1 MNKKY
6 TNQIHTDM
14 SFKPKDII
22 GLMTDYF
29 KMKSKLRPIKDLP
42 IVLSNKDDE
51 SLESVTWFGHSASLL
66 KVEGKKLLLDPM
78 LGDASSPFPIFN
90 SKRYSGVFS
99 LEREDLQEIDAI
111 IISHNHYD
119 HLNYKSIMELKD
131 RTKHFYVPT
140 GVAQYLIKWGVSPSK
155 ISEHKWWDEIT
166 FDTIKLVCAPARHFS
181 GRSMTDRDRSLWCS
195 WLILGQE
202 TKVFFS
208 GDSGYAP
215 HFKEIGDK
223 YGPFDLTL
231 MECGQYDTR
240 WSAIHMLPE
249 ETVQAHIDVKG
260 ELLLPIHWG
269 AFTLA
274 LHEWSDPIERVTKEA
289 KRLGVTVA
297 TPQIG
302 ESITLKSTNYLSS
315 TWWQGF
321 ALFVIRFLCI

>member
-22 GLMTDYF
+22 SLMTDYF

-42 IVLSNKDDE
+42 IVLSNKDNE

-66 KVEGKKLLLDPM
+66 KIEGKTLLLDPM
-78 LGDASSPFPIFN
+78 FGDASSPFPLFN
-90 SKRYSGVFS
+90 SKRYSGTFS
-99 LEREDLQEIDAI
+99 LEREDFQEIDAI

-119 HLNYKSIMELKD
+119 HLNYKSITQLKD
-131 RTKHFYVPT
+131 RAKHFYVPT

-155 ISEHKWWDEIT
+155 ISEHNWWDEIT
-166 FDTIKLVCAPARHFS
+166 FDNIKLVCAPARHFS
-181 GRSMTDRDRSLWCS
+181 GRSMTDRDCSLWCS

-202 TKVFFS
+202 IKIFFS

-231 MECGQYDTR
+231 MECGQYDPR

-249 ETVQAHIDVKG
+249 ETVQAHIDVQG

-289 KRLGVTVA
+289 NRLGVKIT

-302 ESITLKSTNYLSS
+302 ESITLKSTNYPS
-315 TWWQGF
+315 TAWWRE
-321 ALFVIRFLCI
+321 I

>member
-1 MNKKY
+1 MKKKFI
-6 TNQIHTDM
+6 NQIHTDV

-22 GLMTDYF
+22 GLMTDYL
-29 KMKSKLRPIKDLP
+29 KTKTKLRPIKNLP
-42 IVLSNKDDE
+42 IVLSNKDNE
-51 SLESVTWFGHSASLL
+51 SLESLTWFGHSASLL
-66 KVEGKKLLLDPM
+66 KIEGKKLLLDPM
-78 LGDASSPFPIFN
+78 FGDTSSPFPLFN
-90 SKRYSGVFS
+90 SKRYSGTFS

-119 HLNYKSIMELKD
+119 HLNYKSIMQLKD
-131 RTKHFYVPT
+131 RAKHFYVPT

-155 ISEHKWWDEIT
+155 ISEHNWWDEIT
-166 FDTIKLVCAPARHFS
+166 FDNIKLVCTPARHFS
-181 GRSMTDRDRSLWCS
+181 GRSMTDRDCSLWCS

-202 TKVFFS
+202 TKIFFS

-231 MECGQYDTR
+231 MECGQYDPR

-249 ETVQAHIDVKG
+249 ETVQAHIDVQG

-289 KRLGVTVA
+289 NRLGVKIT

-302 ESITLKSTNYLSS
+302 ESITLKSTNYPS
-315 TWWQGF
+315 TAWWRE
-321 ALFVIRFLCI
+321 I

>member
-1 MNKKY
+1 MKKKY
-6 TNQIHTDM
+6 INQIHTDV

-29 KMKSKLRPIKDLP
+29 KMKTKLHPIKNLP
-42 IVLSNKDDE
+42 IVLSDKNNE

-66 KVEGKKLLLDPM
+66 KIEGKTLLLDPM
-78 LGDASSPFPIFN
+78 FGDASSPFPLFN
-90 SKRYSGVFS
+90 SKRYSGAFS

-119 HLNYKSIMELKD
+119 HLNYKSIMQLKD
-131 RTKHFYVPT
+131 RAKHFYVPT

-155 ISEHKWWDEIT
+155 ISEHNWWDEIT

-181 GRSMTDRDRSLWCS
+181 GRSMTDRDCSLWCS

-223 YGPFDLTL
+223 YGPFNLTL
-231 MECGQYDTR
+231 MECGQYDPR

-249 ETVQAHIDVKG
+249 ETVQAHMDVKG

-289 KRLGVTVA
+289 KRLEVKIT

-302 ESITLKSTNYLSS
+302 ESITLKSTDYPSS
-315 TWWQGF
+315 AWWRE
-321 ALFVIRFLCI
+321 I

>member
-1 MNKKY
+1 MKKKY
-6 TNQIHTDM
+6 INQIHTDV

-29 KMKSKLRPIKDLP
+29 KMKTKLRPIQDLS
-42 IVLSNKDDE
+42 IVLPNKDNG

-66 KVEGKKLLLDPM
+66 KIEGKKLLLDPM
-78 LGDASSPFPIFN
+78 FGDASSPFPVFN
-90 SKRYSGVFS
+90 SKRYSGAFS
-99 LEREDLQEIDAI
+99 LEREDFKEIDAI

-119 HLNYKSIMELKD
+119 HLNYKSIMQLKD
-131 RTKHFYVPT
+131 RAKHFYVPA
-140 GVAQYLIKWGVSPSK
+140 GVAQYLIKWGISPSK
-155 ISEHKWWDEIT
+155 ISEHNWWDEIT
-166 FDTIKLVCAPARHFS
+166 FDNIKLVCAPARHFS
-181 GRSMTDRDRSLWCS
+181 GRSMTDRDCSLWCS

-215 HFKEIGDK
+215 HFKEIGEK

-260 ELLLPIHWG
+260 ELLVPIHWG

-289 KRLGVTVA
+289 NRLGINIA

-302 ESITLKSTNYLSS
+302 EAIPLKSREYPTSA
-315 TWWQGF
+315 WWRE
-321 ALFVIRFLCI
+321 V

>member
-22 GLMTDYF
+22 SLMTDYF
-29 KMKSKLRPIKDLP
+29 KIKSKLRPIKDLP
-42 IVLSNKDDE
+42 IVLSNKDNE

-66 KVEGKKLLLDPM
+66 KIESKKLLLDPM
-78 LGDASSPFPIFN
+78 FGDASSPFPLFN
-90 SKRYSGVFS
+90 SKRYSGAFS
-99 LEREDLQEIDAI
+99 LERDDLQEIDAI

-119 HLNYKSIMELKD
+119 HLNYKSITQLKD
-131 RTKHFYVPT
+131 RAKHFYVPT

-155 ISEHKWWDEIT
+155 ISEHNWWDKIT
-166 FDTIKLVCAPARHFS
+166 FDNIKLVCAPARHFS
-181 GRSMTDRDRSLWCS
+181 GRSMTDRDCSLWCS

-202 TKVFFS
+202 TKIFFS

-231 MECGQYDTR
+231 MECGQYDPR

-249 ETVQAHIDVKG
+249 ETVQAHIDVQG

-289 KRLGVTVA
+289 NRLGVKIT

-302 ESITLKSTNYLSS
+302 ESITLKSTNYPL
-315 TWWQGF
+315 TAWWRE
-321 ALFVIRFLCI
+321 I

>member
-1 MNKKY
+1 MKKKY
-6 TNQIHTDM
+6 MNQIPTDV
-14 SFKPKDII
+14 SFNPKDII

-29 KMKSKLRPIKDLP
+29 KMKIKLRPVKNLP
-42 IVLSNKDDE
+42 IVLSNKNNE

-66 KVEGKKLLLDPM
+66 KIEGKKLLLDPM
-78 LGDASSPFPIFN
+78 FGDASSPFPVFN
-90 SKRYSGVFS
+90 SKRYSGAFS
-99 LEREDLQEIDAI
+99 LEHDELQEIDAI

-119 HLNYKSIMELKD
+119 HLNYKSIMRLKD
-131 RTKHFYVPT
+131 RAKHFYVPI
-140 GVAQYLIKWGVSPSK
+140 GVARYLIKWGVSPNK
-155 ISEHKWWDEIT
+155 ISEHNWWDEIT
-166 FDTIKLVCAPARHFS
+166 FDNIKLVCAPARHFS
-181 GRSMTDRDRSLWCS
+181 GRSMTDKDRSLWCS

-215 HFKEIGDK
+215 HFKEIGEK

-260 ELLLPIHWG
+260 ELLVPIHWG

-274 LHEWSDPIERVTKEA
+274 LHKWSDPIERVTKEA
-289 KRLGVTVA
+289 NRLGVNIA

-302 ESITLKSTNYLSS
+302 EAITLQSKDYPTAA
-315 TWWQGF
+315 WWRE
-321 ALFVIRFLCI
+321 V

>member
-1 MNKKY
+1 MKKKFI
-6 TNQIHTDM
+6 NQIHTDV

-22 GLMTDYF
+22 GLMTDYL
-29 KMKSKLRPIKDLP
+29 KTKTKLRPIKNLP
-42 IVLSNKDDE
+42 IVLSNKDNE
-51 SLESVTWFGHSASLL
+51 SLESLTWFGHSASLL
-66 KVEGKKLLLDPM
+66 KIEGKKLLLDPM
-78 LGDASSPFPIFN
+78 FGDTSSPFPLFN
-90 SKRYSGVFS
+90 SKRYSGTFS

-119 HLNYKSIMELKD
+119 HLNYKSIMQLKD
-131 RTKHFYVPT
+131 RAKHFYVPT

-155 ISEHKWWDEIT
+155 ISEHNWWDEIT
-166 FDTIKLVCAPARHFS
+166 FDNIKLVCAPARHFS
-181 GRSMTDRDRSLWCS
+181 GRSMTDRDCSLWCS

-202 TKVFFS
+202 TKIFFS

-223 YGPFDLTL
+223 YGPFNLTL
-231 MECGQYDTR
+231 MECGQYDPR

-249 ETVQAHIDVKG
+249 ETVQAHIDVQG

-289 KRLGVTVA
+289 NRLGVKIT

-302 ESITLKSTNYLSS
+302 ESITLKSTNYPS
-315 TWWQGF
+315 TAWWRE
-321 ALFVIRFLCI
+321 I

>member
-1 MNKKY
+1 MKKKY
-6 TNQIHTDM
+6 INQVHTDV

-29 KMKSKLRPIKDLP
+29 KMKTKLRPMKNLP
-42 IVLSNKDDE
+42 IVLSNKNNE

-66 KVEGKKLLLDPM
+66 KIEGKKLLLDPM
-78 LGDASSPFPIFN
+78 LGDASSPFPVFN
-90 SKRYSGVFS
+90 SKRYSGTFS

-119 HLNYKSIMELKD
+119 HLNYKSIMQLKD
-131 RTKHFYVPT
+131 RAKHFYVPT

-155 ISEHKWWDEIT
+155 ISEHNWWDEIT
-166 FDTIKLVCAPARHFS
+166 FDNIKLVCAPARHFS

-202 TKVFFS
+202 TKIFFS

-231 MECGQYDTR
+231 MECGQYDPR

-289 KRLGVTVA
+289 KRLGVNIT

-302 ESITLKSTNYLSS
+302 ESITLKSKDYPSAA
-315 TWWQGF
+315 WW
-321 ALFVIRFLCI
+321 R

>member
-1 MNKKY
+1 MKKKFI
-6 TNQIHTDM
+6 NQIHTDV

-22 GLMTDYF
+22 GLMTDYL
-29 KMKSKLRPIKDLP
+29 KTKTKLRPIKNLP
-42 IVLSNKDDE
+42 IVLSNKDNE
-51 SLESVTWFGHSASLL
+51 SLESLTWFGHSASLL
-66 KVEGKKLLLDPM
+66 KIEGKKLLLDPM
-78 LGDASSPFPIFN
+78 FGDTSSPFPLFN
-90 SKRYSGVFS
+90 SKRYSGTFS

-119 HLNYKSIMELKD
+119 HLNYKSIMQLKD
-131 RTKHFYVPT
+131 RAKHFYVPT

-155 ISEHKWWDEIT
+155 ISEHNWWDEIT
-166 FDTIKLVCAPARHFS
+166 FDNIKLVCAPARHFS
-181 GRSMTDRDRSLWCS
+181 GRSMTDRDCSLWCS

-202 TKVFFS
+202 TKIFFS

-231 MECGQYDTR
+231 MECGQYDPR

-249 ETVQAHIDVKG
+249 ETVQAHIDVQG

-289 KRLGVTVA
+289 NRLEVKIT
-297 TPQIG
+297 TPQID
-302 ESITLKSTNYLSS
+302 ESITLKSTDYPRYA
-315 TWWQGF
+315 WWRK
-321 ALFVIRFLCI
+321 I

>member
-1 MNKKY
+1 MKKKY
-6 TNQIHTDM
+6 INQIHTDV

-22 GLMTDYF
+22 GLINDYF
-29 KMKSKLRPIKDLP
+29 KMKSKLRPIKNLP
-42 IVLSNKDDE
+42 IVLSNKDNE

-66 KVEGKKLLLDPM
+66 KIEGKTLLLDPM
-78 LGDASSPFPIFN
+78 FGDASSPFPLFN
-90 SKRYSGVFS
+90 SKRYSGAFS

-119 HLNYKSIMELKD
+119 HLNYKSIMRLKD
-131 RTKHFYVPT
+131 RAKHFYVPT

-155 ISEHKWWDEIT
+155 ISEHNWWDEIT
-166 FDTIKLVCAPARHFS
+166 FDNIKLVCAPARHFS
-181 GRSMTDRDRSLWCS
+181 GRSMTDRDSSLWCS

-202 TKVFFS
+202 TKIFFS

-231 MECGQYDTR
+231 MECGQYDPR

-249 ETVQAHIDVKG
+249 ETVQAHIDVQG

-289 KRLGVTVA
+289 NRLGVKIT

-302 ESITLKSTNYLSS
+302 ESITLKSTDYPRYA
-315 TWWQGF
+315 WWQK
-321 ALFVIRFLCI
+321 V

>member
-1 MNKKY
+1 MKKKY
-6 TNQIHTDM
+6 INQIYTDV

-29 KMKSKLRPIKDLP
+29 KMKTKLRPIKNLP
-42 IVLSNKDDE
+42 IVLSDKNNE

-66 KVEGKKLLLDPM
+66 KIEGKTLLLDPM
-78 LGDASSPFPIFN
+78 FGDASSPFPLFN
-90 SKRYSGVFS
+90 SKRYSGAFS

-119 HLNYKSIMELKD
+119 HLNYKSIMQLKD
-131 RTKHFYVPT
+131 RAKHFYVPT

-155 ISEHKWWDEIT
+155 ISEHNWWDEIT

-181 GRSMTDRDRSLWCS
+181 GRSMTDRDCSLWCS

-223 YGPFDLTL
+223 YGPFNLTL
-231 MECGQYDTR
+231 MECGQYDPR

-249 ETVQAHIDVKG
+249 ETVQAHMDVKG

-274 LHEWSDPIERVTKEA
+274 LHEWSDPIERVTKAA
-289 KRLGVTVA
+289 KRLEVKIT

-302 ESITLKSTNYLSS
+302 ESITLKSTDYPSS
-315 TWWQGF
+315 AWWRE
-321 ALFVIRFLCI
+321 I

>member
-22 GLMTDYF
+22 SLMTDYF
-29 KMKSKLRPIKDLP
+29 KIKSKLRPIKDLP
-42 IVLSNKDDE
+42 IVLSNKDNE

-66 KVEGKKLLLDPM
+66 KIEGKKLLLDPM
-78 LGDASSPFPIFN
+78 FGDASSPFPLFN
-90 SKRYSGVFS
+90 SKRYSGTFS
-99 LEREDLQEIDAI
+99 LERDDLQEIDAI

-119 HLNYKSIMELKD
+119 HLNYKSIMQLKD
-131 RTKHFYVPT
+131 RAKHFYVPT

-155 ISEHKWWDEIT
+155 ISEHNWWDEIT
-166 FDTIKLVCAPARHFS
+166 FDNIKLVCAPARHFS
-181 GRSMTDRDRSLWCS
+181 GRGMTDRDRSLWCS

-202 TKVFFS
+202 TKIFFS
-208 GDSGYAP
+208 SDSGYAP

-231 MECGQYDTR
+231 MECGQYDSR

-274 LHEWSDPIERVTKEA
+274 LHEWIDPIERVTKEA
-289 KRLGVTVA
+289 NRLGVKIT

-302 ESITLKSTNYLSS
+302 ESVLYRRFAFYLLIIMYRLQ
-315 TWWQGF
+315 TD
-321 ALFVIRFLCI
+321 

>member
-1 MNKKY
+1 MKKKFI
-6 TNQIHTDM
+6 NQIHTDV

-22 GLMTDYF
+22 GLMTDYL
-29 KMKSKLRPIKDLP
+29 KTKTKLRPIKNLP
-42 IVLSNKDDE
+42 IVLSNKDNE
-51 SLESVTWFGHSASLL
+51 SLESLTWFGHSASLL
-66 KVEGKKLLLDPM
+66 KIEGKKLLLDPM
-78 LGDASSPFPIFN
+78 FGDASSPFPLFN
-90 SKRYSGVFS
+90 SKRYSGTFS

-119 HLNYKSIMELKD
+119 HLNYKSIMQLKD
-131 RTKHFYVPT
+131 RVKHFYVPT

-155 ISEHKWWDEIT
+155 ISEHNWWDEIT
-166 FDTIKLVCAPARHFS
+166 FDNIKLVCAPARHFS
-181 GRSMTDRDRSLWCS
+181 GRSMTDRDCSLWCS

-202 TKVFFS
+202 TKIFFS
-208 GDSGYAP
+208 GDSGYSP

-231 MECGQYDTR
+231 MECGQYDPR

-249 ETVQAHIDVKG
+249 ETVQAHIDVQG

-274 LHEWSDPIERVTKEA
+274 LHEWSDPVERVTKEA
-289 KRLGVTVA
+289 NRLGVKIT

-302 ESITLKSTNYLSS
+302 ESITLKSTNYPS
-315 TWWQGF
+315 TAWWRE
-321 ALFVIRFLCI
+321 I

>member
-22 GLMTDYF
+22 SLMTDYF
-29 KMKSKLRPIKDLP
+29 KIKSKLRPIKDLP
-42 IVLSNKDDE
+42 IVLSNKDNE

-66 KVEGKKLLLDPM
+66 KIEGKKLLLDPM
-78 LGDASSPFPIFN
+78 FGDASSPFPLFN
-90 SKRYSGVFS
+90 SKRYSGTFS
-99 LEREDLQEIDAI
+99 LERDDLQEIDAI

-119 HLNYKSIMELKD
+119 HLNYKSIMQLKD
-131 RTKHFYVPT
+131 RVKHFYVPT

-155 ISEHKWWDEIT
+155 ISEHNWWDEIT
-166 FDTIKLVCAPARHFS
+166 FDNIKLVCAPARHFS
-181 GRSMTDRDRSLWCS
+181 GRSMTDRDCSLWCS
-195 WLILGQE
+195 WLILGQK
-202 TKVFFS
+202 TKIFFS

-231 MECGQYDTR
+231 MECGQYDPR

-249 ETVQAHIDVKG
+249 ETVQAHIDVQG

-274 LHEWSDPIERVTKEA
+274 LHEWSDPIERVTKLQ
-289 KRLGVTVA
+289 RLKLVN
-297 TPQIG
+297 
-302 ESITLKSTNYLSS
+302 LL
-315 TWWQGF
+315 
-321 ALFVIRFLCI
+321 R

>member
-1 MNKKY
+1 MKKKY
-6 TNQIHTDM
+6 INQIYTDV

-29 KMKSKLRPIKDLP
+29 KMKTKLRPIKNLP
-42 IVLSNKDDE
+42 IVLSDKNNE

-66 KVEGKKLLLDPM
+66 KIEGKTLLLDPM
-78 LGDASSPFPIFN
+78 FGDASSPFPLFN
-90 SKRYSGVFS
+90 SKRYSGAFS

-119 HLNYKSIMELKD
+119 HLNYKSIMQLKY
-131 RTKHFYVPT
+131 RAKHFYVPT

-155 ISEHKWWDEIT
+155 ISEHNWWDEIT

-181 GRSMTDRDRSLWCS
+181 GRSMTDRDCSLWCS

-223 YGPFDLTL
+223 YGPFNLTL
-231 MECGQYDTR
+231 MECGQYDPR

-249 ETVQAHIDVKG
+249 ETVQAHMDVKG

-289 KRLGVTVA
+289 KRLEVKIT

-302 ESITLKSTNYLSS
+302 ESITLKSTDYPSS
-315 TWWQGF
+315 AWWRE
-321 ALFVIRFLCI
+321 I

>member
-90 SKRYSGVFS
+90 SKRYSGAFS

-131 RTKHFYVPT
+131 RSKHFYVPT

-302 ESITLKSTNYLSS
+302 ESITLKPTNYLSS
-315 TWWQGF
+315 AWWRE
-321 ALFVIRFLCI
+321 V

>member
-1 MNKKY
+1 MKKKY
-6 TNQIHTDM
+6 INQIPTDV

-29 KMKSKLRPIKDLP
+29 KMKSKLRPIKNLP
-42 IVLSNKDDE
+42 IVSSNNENE
-51 SLESVTWFGHSASLL
+51 SLESVTWFGHSASLV
-66 KVEGKKLLLDPM
+66 KIEGKKLLLDPM
-78 LGDASSPFPIFN
+78 FGDASSPFPLFT
-90 SKRYSGVFS
+90 SKRYSGAFS
-99 LEREDLQEIDAI
+99 LERDDLQEIDAI

-119 HLNYKSIMELKD
+119 HLNYKSIMQLKD
-131 RTKHFYVPT
+131 RAKHFYVPT

-155 ISEHKWWDEIT
+155 ISEHNWWDEIT
-166 FDTIKLVCAPARHFS
+166 FDNIKLVCAPARHFS

-195 WLILGQE
+195 WIILGQE

-231 MECGQYDTR
+231 MECGQYDPR

-249 ETVQAHIDVKG
+249 ETVQAHIDVQG

-274 LHEWSDPIERVTKEA
+274 LHEWSDPIERVMKEA
-289 KRLGVTVA
+289 NHLGVKIA

-302 ESITLKSTNYLSS
+302 ESIMLKSEDYPTSA
-315 TWWQGF
+315 WWRE
-321 ALFVIRFLCI
+321 I

>member
-42 IVLSNKDDE
+42 IVLSNKDYE

-90 SKRYSGVFS
+90 SKRYSGAFS

-302 ESITLKSTNYLSS
+302 ESITLKPTNYLSS
-315 TWWQGF
+315 AWWRE
-321 ALFVIRFLCI
+321 V

>member
-1 MNKKY
+1 MKKKY
-6 TNQIHTDM
+6 MNQIPTDV
-14 SFKPKDII
+14 SFNPKDII

-29 KMKSKLRPIKDLP
+29 KMKTKLRPTKDLP
-42 IVLSNKDDE
+42 IVLPNKDNG

-66 KVEGKKLLLDPM
+66 KIEGKKLLLDPM
-78 LGDASSPFPIFN
+78 FGDASSPFPVFN
-90 SKRYSGVFS
+90 SKRYSGAFS
-99 LEREDLQEIDAI
+99 LEREDFKEIDAI

-119 HLNYKSIMELKD
+119 HLNYKSIMRLKD
-131 RTKHFYVPT
+131 RAKHFYVPI
-140 GVAQYLIKWGVSPSK
+140 GVARYLIKWGVSPNK
-155 ISEHKWWDEIT
+155 ISEHNWWDEIT
-166 FDTIKLVCAPARHFS
+166 FDNIKLVCAPARHFS
-181 GRSMTDRDRSLWCS
+181 GRSMTDKDRSLWCS
-195 WLILGQE
+195 WLIIGQE

-215 HFKEIGDK
+215 HFKEIGNK

-260 ELLLPIHWG
+260 ELLVPIHWG

-289 KRLGVTVA
+289 NRLGVNIS

-302 ESITLKSTNYLSS
+302 EAIALQSREYPTSA
-315 TWWQGF
+315 WWRE
-321 ALFVIRFLCI
+321 V

>member
-1 MNKKY
+1 MKKKY
-6 TNQIHTDM
+6 MNQIHTDV

-29 KMKSKLRPIKDLP
+29 KMKSKLRPLKNLP
-42 IVLSNKDDE
+42 IVLSDKNNE
-51 SLESVTWFGHSASLL
+51 SLESVTWFGHSASLV
-66 KVEGKKLLLDPM
+66 KIEGKTLLLDPM
-78 LGDASSPFPIFN
+78 FGDASSPFPLFN
-90 SKRYSGVFS
+90 SKRYSGAFS
-99 LEREDLQEIDAI
+99 LERENLQEIDAI

-119 HLNYKSIMELKD
+119 HLNYKSIMQLKD
-131 RTKHFYVPT
+131 RAKHFYVPT
-140 GVAQYLIKWGVSPSK
+140 GVAQYLMKWGVSPSK
-155 ISEHKWWDEIT
+155 ISEHNWWDEII
-166 FDTIKLVCAPARHFS
+166 FDNIKLVCAPARHFS
-181 GRSMTDRDRSLWCS
+181 GRSMTDRDCSLWCS

-231 MECGQYDTR
+231 MECGQYDPR

-289 KRLGVTVA
+289 KRLGVKIV

-302 ESITLKSTNYLSS
+302 ESTTLKSTDYPSS
-315 TWWQGF
+315 D
-321 ALFVIRFLCI
+321 

>member
-1 MNKKY
+1 MKKKY
-6 TNQIHTDM
+6 MNQIHTDV

-29 KMKSKLRPIKDLP
+29 KMKSKLRPLKNLP
-42 IVLSNKDDE
+42 TVLSDKNNE

-66 KVEGKKLLLDPM
+66 KIEGKTLLLDPM
-78 LGDASSPFPIFN
+78 FGDASSPFPLFN
-90 SKRYSGVFS
+90 SKRYSGIFS
-99 LEREDLQEIDAI
+99 LEREDLREIDAI

-119 HLNYKSIMELKD
+119 HLNYKSIMQLKD
-131 RTKHFYVPT
+131 RVKHFYVPT

-155 ISEHKWWDEIT
+155 ISEHNWWDEIT
-166 FDTIKLVCAPARHFS
+166 FDNIKLVCAPARHFS
-181 GRSMTDRDRSLWCS
+181 GRSMTDRDCSLWCS

-231 MECGQYDTR
+231 MECGQYDPR

-269 AFTLA
+269 AFTLS

-289 KRLGVTVA
+289 KRLGVNIA

-302 ESITLKSTNYLSS
+302 ESITLKSTDYPSS
-315 TWWQGF
+315 AWWRE
-321 ALFVIRFLCI
+321 I

>member
-1 MNKKY
+1 MKKKY
-6 TNQIHTDM
+6 VNQIHTDV

-22 GLMTDYF
+22 GLMTDYL
-29 KMKSKLRPIKDLP
+29 KMKTKLRPIKNLP
-42 IVLSNKDDE
+42 IVLSNKDNE

-66 KVEGKKLLLDPM
+66 KIEGKKLLLDPM
-78 LGDASSPFPIFN
+78 FGDASSPFPLFN
-90 SKRYSGVFS
+90 SKRYSGTFS

-119 HLNYKSIMELKD
+119 HLNYKSIMQLKD
-131 RTKHFYVPT
+131 RAKHFYVPT
-140 GVAQYLIKWGVSPSK
+140 GVAQYLIKWGVSPNK
-155 ISEHKWWDEIT
+155 ISEHNWWDEIT
-166 FDTIKLVCAPARHFS
+166 FDNIKLVCAPARHFS
-181 GRSMTDRDRSLWCS
+181 GRSMTDRDCSLWCS

-202 TKVFFS
+202 TKIFFS

-223 YGPFDLTL
+223 YGPFNLTL
-231 MECGQYDTR
+231 MECGQYDPR

-289 KRLGVTVA
+289 NRLGVKIT

-302 ESITLKSTNYLSS
+302 ESITLKSTDYPSS
-315 TWWQGF
+315 AWWRE
-321 ALFVIRFLCI
+321 I

>member
-1 MNKKY
+1 MKKKY
-6 TNQIHTDM
+6 MNQIPTDV
-14 SFKPKDII
+14 SFNPKDII

-29 KMKSKLRPIKDLP
+29 KMKTKLRPVKNLP
-42 IVLSNKDDE
+42 IVLSNKNNE

-66 KVEGKKLLLDPM
+66 KIEGKKLLLDPM
-78 LGDASSPFPIFN
+78 FGDASSPFPVFN
-90 SKRYSGVFS
+90 SKRYSGAFS
-99 LEREDLQEIDAI
+99 LEHDELQEIDAI

-119 HLNYKSIMELKD
+119 HLNYKSIMRLKD
-131 RTKHFYVPT
+131 HAKHFYVPI
-140 GVAQYLIKWGVSPSK
+140 GVACYLIKWGVSPNK
-155 ISEHKWWDEIT
+155 ISEHNWWDEIT
-166 FDTIKLVCAPARHFS
+166 FDNIKLVCAPARHFS
-181 GRSMTDRDRSLWCS
+181 GRSMTDKDRSLWCS

-215 HFKEIGDK
+215 HFKEIGEN

-260 ELLLPIHWG
+260 ELLVPIHWG

-289 KRLGVTVA
+289 NRLGVNIA

-302 ESITLKSTNYLSS
+302 EAITLQSKDYPTAA
-315 TWWQGF
+315 WWRE
-321 ALFVIRFLCI
+321 V

>member
-1 MNKKY
+1 MKKKY
-6 TNQIHTDM
+6 INQIHTDM

-22 GLMTDYF
+22 SLMTDYY
-29 KMKSKLRPIKDLP
+29 KMKSKLRPLKNLP
-42 IVLSNKDDE
+42 IVLSNKDNE

-66 KVEGKKLLLDPM
+66 KIEGKKLLLDPM
-78 LGDASSPFPIFN
+78 LGDASSPFPVFN
-90 SKRYSGVFS
+90 SKRYSGSFS

-119 HLNYKSIMELKD
+119 HLNYKSIMQLKD
-131 RTKHFYVPT
+131 RAKHFYVPI
-140 GVAQYLIKWGVSPSK
+140 GVARYLIKWGVSPSK
-155 ISEHKWWDEIT
+155 ISEHNWWDEIT

-181 GRSMTDRDRSLWCS
+181 GRSMTDRDCSLWCS

-274 LHEWSDPIERVTKEA
+274 LHEWSDPIERVTEEA
-289 KRLGVTVA
+289 KRLGVNIA

-302 ESITLKSTNYLSS
+302 ESITLKSTDYPSAA
-315 TWWQGF
+315 WWRE
-321 ALFVIRFLCI
+321 V

>member
-1 MNKKY
+1 MKKKY
-6 TNQIHTDM
+6 INQIDTDV

-29 KMKSKLRPIKDLP
+29 KMKTKLRPIKNLP
-42 IVLSNKDDE
+42 IVLSNKDNE

-66 KVEGKKLLLDPM
+66 KIEGKKLLLDPM
-78 LGDASSPFPIFN
+78 FGDASSPFPVFN
-90 SKRYSGVFS
+90 SKRYSGTFS

-119 HLNYKSIMELKD
+119 HLNYKSIMQLKD
-131 RTKHFYVPT
+131 RAKHFYVPT
-140 GVAQYLIKWGVSPSK
+140 GVAQYLIKWGVSPNK
-155 ISEHKWWDEIT
+155 ISEHNWWDEIT
-166 FDTIKLVCAPARHFS
+166 FDNIKLVCAPARHFS
-181 GRSMTDRDRSLWCS
+181 GRSMTDRDCSLWCS

-231 MECGQYDTR
+231 MECGQYDPR

-249 ETVQAHIDVKG
+249 ETVQAHMDVKG

-289 KRLGVTVA
+289 KRLEVKIT

-302 ESITLKSTNYLSS
+302 ESITLKSTDYPLS
-315 TWWQGF
+315 TWWRE
-321 ALFVIRFLCI
+321 I

>member
-1 MNKKY
+1 MKKKY
-6 TNQIHTDM
+6 KNQIHTDV

-22 GLMTDYF
+22 GLITDYF
-29 KMKSKLRPIKDLP
+29 KMKTKLRPVKNLP
-42 IVLSNKDDE
+42 IVLSDKNNE

-66 KVEGKKLLLDPM
+66 KIEGKKLLLDPM
-78 LGDASSPFPIFN
+78 FGDASSPFPLFT
-90 SKRYSGVFS
+90 SKRYSGAFS
-99 LEREDLQEIDAI
+99 LEREDLQEIDAV

-119 HLNYKSIMELKD
+119 HLNYKSIMQLKD
-131 RTKHFYVPT
+131 HAKHFYVPT
-140 GVAQYLIKWGVSPSK
+140 GVAQYLMKWGVSPSK
-155 ISEHKWWDEIT
+155 ISEHNWWEEIA
-166 FDTIKLVCAPARHFS
+166 FDNIKLVCAPARHFS
-181 GRSMTDRDRSLWCS
+181 GRSMTDRDCSLWCS
-195 WLILGQE
+195 WLILGRD

-215 HFKEIGDK
+215 HFKEIGNK

-260 ELLLPIHWG
+260 DLLLPIHWG

-289 KRLGVTVA
+289 KRLGINIA

-302 ESITLKSTNYLSS
+302 ESITLKSTDYPSS
-315 TWWQGF
+315 AWWRE
-321 ALFVIRFLCI
+321 I

>member
-1 MNKKY
+1 MKKKY
-6 TNQIHTDM
+6 INQIHTDV

-22 GLMTDYF
+22 GLRTDYF
-29 KMKSKLRPIKDLP
+29 KMKTKLRPIKNLP
-42 IVLSNKDDE
+42 IVLSDKNNE

-66 KVEGKKLLLDPM
+66 KIEGKTLLLDPM
-78 LGDASSPFPIFN
+78 FGDASSPFPLFN
-90 SKRYSGVFS
+90 SKRYSGAFS

-119 HLNYKSIMELKD
+119 HLNYKSIMQLKD
-131 RTKHFYVPT
+131 RAKHFYVPT

-155 ISEHKWWDEIT
+155 ISEHNWWDEIT

-181 GRSMTDRDRSLWCS
+181 GRSMTDRDCSLWCS

-223 YGPFDLTL
+223 YGPFNLTL
-231 MECGQYDTR
+231 MECGQYDPR

-249 ETVQAHIDVKG
+249 ETVQAHMDVKG

-289 KRLGVTVA
+289 KRLEVKIT

-302 ESITLKSTNYLSS
+302 ESITLKSTDYPSS
-315 TWWQGF
+315 AWWRE
-321 ALFVIRFLCI
+321 I

>member
-1 MNKKY
+1 MKKKY
-6 TNQIHTDM
+6 INQIDTDV

-22 GLMTDYF
+22 GLMTDYL
-29 KMKSKLRPIKDLP
+29 KMKTKLRPIKNLP
-42 IVLSNKDDE
+42 IVLSNKDNE

-66 KVEGKKLLLDPM
+66 KIEGKKLLLDPM
-78 LGDASSPFPIFN
+78 FGDASSPFPLFN
-90 SKRYSGVFS
+90 SKRYSGTFS
-99 LEREDLQEIDAI
+99 LEREELQEIDAI

-119 HLNYKSIMELKD
+119 HLNYKSIMQLKD
-131 RTKHFYVPT
+131 HAKHFYVPS

-155 ISEHKWWDEIT
+155 ISEHNWWDEIT
-166 FDTIKLVCAPARHFS
+166 FDNIKLVCAPARHFS
-181 GRSMTDRDRSLWCS
+181 GRSMTDRDCSLWCS

-215 HFKEIGDK
+215 HFKEIGSK

-231 MECGQYDTR
+231 MECGQYDPR

-289 KRLGVTVA
+289 NRLGVNIA

-302 ESITLKSTNYLSS
+302 ESITLKSTDYPSS
-315 TWWQGF
+315 AWWRE
-321 ALFVIRFLCI
+321 I

>member
-22 GLMTDYF
+22 SLMTDYF
-29 KMKSKLRPIKDLP
+29 KIKSKLRPIKDLP
-42 IVLSNKDDE
+42 IVLSNKDNE

-66 KVEGKKLLLDPM
+66 KIEGKKLLLDPM
-78 LGDASSPFPIFN
+78 FGDASSPFPLFN
-90 SKRYSGVFS
+90 SKRYSGAFS
-99 LEREDLQEIDAI
+99 LERDDLQEIDAI

-119 HLNYKSIMELKD
+119 HLNYKSIMQLKN
-131 RTKHFYVPT
+131 RAKHFYVPT
-140 GVAQYLIKWGVSPSK
+140 GVAQYLIKWGLSPSK
-155 ISEHKWWDEIT
+155 ISEHNWWDEIT
-166 FDTIKLVCAPARHFS
+166 FDNIKLVCAPARHFS
-181 GRSMTDRDRSLWCS
+181 GRGMTDRDRSLWCS

-202 TKVFFS
+202 TKIFFS

-231 MECGQYDTR
+231 MECGQYDPR

-289 KRLGVTVA
+289 KRLEVKIT

-302 ESITLKSTNYLSS
+302 ESITLKSTDYPSS
-315 TWWQGF
+315 AWWRE
-321 ALFVIRFLCI
+321 I

>member
-22 GLMTDYF
+22 SLMTDYF

-42 IVLSNKDDE
+42 VVLSNKDNE
-51 SLESVTWFGHSASLL
+51 ALESVTWFGHSASLL
-66 KVEGKKLLLDPM
+66 KIEGKKLLLDPM
-78 LGDASSPFPIFN
+78 FGDASSPFPLFN
-90 SKRYSGVFS
+90 SKRYSGAFS
-99 LEREDLQEIDAI
+99 LERDDLQEIDAI
-111 IISHNHYD
+111 VISHNHYD
-119 HLNYKSIMELKD
+119 HLNYKSIMQLKN
-131 RTKHFYVPT
+131 RAKHFYVPT

-155 ISEHKWWDEIT
+155 ISEHNWWDEIT
-166 FDTIKLVCAPARHFS
+166 FDNIKLVCAPARHFS
-181 GRSMTDRDRSLWCS
+181 GRGMTDRDRSLWCS

-202 TKVFFS
+202 TKIFFS

-231 MECGQYDTR
+231 MECGQYDPR

-274 LHEWSDPIERVTKEA
+274 LHKWSEPIERVTKEA
-289 KRLGVTVA
+289 NRLGVKIT

-302 ESITLKSTNYLSS
+302 ESITLKSTDYPLSA
-315 TWWQGF
+315 WWKK
-321 ALFVIRFLCI
+321 I

>member
-1 MNKKY
+1 MKKKY
-6 TNQIHTDM
+6 TNQIHTDV

-22 GLMTDYF
+22 GLMTDYL
-29 KMKSKLRPIKDLP
+29 KTKTKLRPIKNLP
-42 IVLSNKDDE
+42 IVLSNKDNE
-51 SLESVTWFGHSASLL
+51 SLESLTWFGHSASLL
-66 KVEGKKLLLDPM
+66 KIEGKKLLLDPM
-78 LGDASSPFPIFN
+78 FGDASSPFPLFN
-90 SKRYSGVFS
+90 SKRYSGAFS
-99 LEREDLQEIDAI
+99 LERENLQEIDAI

-119 HLNYKSIMELKD
+119 HLNYKSIMQLKN
-131 RTKHFYVPT
+131 RAKHFYVPT
-140 GVAQYLIKWGVSPSK
+140 GVAQYLMKWGVSPSK
-155 ISEHKWWDEIT
+155 ISEHNWWDEIT
-166 FDTIKLVCAPARHFS
+166 FDNIKLVCAPARHFS
-181 GRSMTDRDRSLWCS
+181 GRDMTDRDCSLWCS

-231 MECGQYDTR
+231 MECGQYDPR

-289 KRLGVTVA
+289 NRLEVKIT

-302 ESITLKSTNYLSS
+302 ESITLKSTDYPRYA
-315 TWWQGF
+315 WWRK
-321 ALFVIRFLCI
+321 I

>member
-1 MNKKY
+1 MKKKFI
-6 TNQIHTDM
+6 NQIHTDV

-22 GLMTDYF
+22 GLMTDYL
-29 KMKSKLRPIKDLP
+29 KTKTKLRPIKNLP
-42 IVLSNKDDE
+42 IVLSNKDNE
-51 SLESVTWFGHSASLL
+51 SLESLTWFGHSASLL
-66 KVEGKKLLLDPM
+66 KIAGKKLLLDPM
-78 LGDASSPFPIFN
+78 FGDASSPFPLFN
-90 SKRYSGVFS
+90 SKRYSGTFS

-119 HLNYKSIMELKD
+119 HLNYKSIMQLKD
-131 RTKHFYVPT
+131 RAKHFYVPT

-155 ISEHKWWDEIT
+155 ISEHNWWDEIT
-166 FDTIKLVCAPARHFS
+166 FDNIKLVCAPARHFS
-181 GRSMTDRDRSLWCS
+181 GRSMTDRDCSLWCS

-202 TKVFFS
+202 TKIFFS

-231 MECGQYDTR
+231 MECGQYDPR

-249 ETVQAHIDVKG
+249 ETVQAHIDVQG

-289 KRLGVTVA
+289 NRLGVKIT

-302 ESITLKSTNYLSS
+302 ESITLKSTNYPS
-315 TWWQGF
+315 TAWWRE
-321 ALFVIRFLCI
+321 I

>member
-1 MNKKY
+1 MKKKFI
-6 TNQIHTDM
+6 NQIHTDV

-22 GLMTDYF
+22 GLMTDYL
-29 KMKSKLRPIKDLP
+29 KTKTKLRPIKNLP
-42 IVLSNKDDE
+42 IVLSNKDNE
-51 SLESVTWFGHSASLL
+51 SLESLTWFGHSASLL
-66 KVEGKKLLLDPM
+66 KIEGKKLLLDPM
-78 LGDASSPFPIFN
+78 FGDTSSPFPLFN
-90 SKRYSGVFS
+90 SKRYSGTFS

-119 HLNYKSIMELKD
+119 HLNYKSIMQLKD
-131 RTKHFYVPT
+131 RAKHFYVPT

-155 ISEHKWWDEIT
+155 ISEHNWWDEIT
-166 FDTIKLVCAPARHFS
+166 FDNIKLVCAPARHFS
-181 GRSMTDRDRSLWCS
+181 GRSMTDRDCSLWCS

-202 TKVFFS
+202 TKIFFS

-231 MECGQYDTR
+231 MECGQYDPR

-249 ETVQAHIDVKG
+249 ETVQAHIDVQG

-274 LHEWSDPIERVTKEA
+274 LHEWSDPLERVTKEA
-289 KRLGVTVA
+289 NRLEVKIT

-302 ESITLKSTNYLSS
+302 ESITLKSTDYPRYA
-315 TWWQGF
+315 WWRK
-321 ALFVIRFLCI
+321 I

>member
-1 MNKKY
+1 MKKKY
-6 TNQIHTDM
+6 MNQIHTDV

-22 GLMTDYF
+22 GLITDYF
-29 KMKSKLRPIKDLP
+29 KMKSKLRPVKNLP
-42 IVLSNKDDE
+42 IVLSNKNNE
-51 SLESVTWFGHSASLL
+51 SLDSVTWFGHSASLL
-66 KVEGKKLLLDPM
+66 KIEGKTFLLDPM
-78 LGDASSPFPIFN
+78 FGDASSPFPLFN
-90 SKRYSGVFS
+90 SKRYSGSFS
-99 LEREDLQEIDAI
+99 IEREDLQEIDAI

-119 HLNYKSIMELKD
+119 HLNYKSIMQLKD
-131 RTKHFYVPT
+131 RAKHFYVPT

-155 ISEHKWWDEIT
+155 ISEHNWWDEIA
-166 FDTIKLVCAPARHFS
+166 FDNIKLVCAPARHFS
-181 GRSMTDRDRSLWCS
+181 GRSMTDRDCSLWCS

-231 MECGQYDTR
+231 MECGQYDAR

-269 AFTLA
+269 AFTLS

-289 KRLGVTVA
+289 KRLGVNIA

-302 ESITLKSTNYLSS
+302 ESITLKSTDYPSS
-315 TWWQGF
+315 AWWRE
-321 ALFVIRFLCI
+321 I